1 MMREEFDKT
10 TFSTNPVADEGSGG
24 ATFTKRF
31 QDDDEGY
38 AFAQQCEEKLYDG
51 QIAIRPLRI
60 TPIGTVQ
67 PLSKNDLSFLKF
79 AEREQIRLHFLQTCP
94 KRRWTFIKKKKVESK
109 SYLRY
114 QAYKEADTVQEMI
127 ALSIAA
133 RPRGISCREA
143 KRVAIDDLK
152 WDFERGYVVFPGN
165 ESRLPGHIFDAVEL
179 AREYSLKCYSQELE
193 EQSKTYAEC
202 MATLEYPDTVD

>member
-1 MMREEFDKT
+1 M
-10 TFSTNPVADEGSGG
+10 V
-24 ATFTKRF
+24 
-31 QDDDEGY
+31 
-38 AFAQQCEEKLYDG
+38 
-51 QIAIRPLRI
+51 
-60 TPIGTVQ
+60 
-67 PLSKNDLSFLKF
+67 
-79 AEREQIRLHFLQTCP
+79 
-94 KRRWTFIKKKKVESK
+94 KKKKVESK

-114 QAYKEADTVQEMI
+114 QAYKEAETVQEMI

-193 EQSKTYAEC
+193 EQCRTYAEC
-202 MATLEYPDTVD
+202 MATLEDPDGTVDTDLFQQAILHGYVLDDSYTFLDQRRSL

>member
-1 MMREEFDKT
+1 M
-10 TFSTNPVADEGSGG
+10 
-24 ATFTKRF
+24 
-31 QDDDEGY
+31 
-38 AFAQQCEEKLYDG
+38 
-51 QIAIRPLRI
+51 IR
-60 TPIGTVQ
+60 
-67 PLSKNDLSFLKF
+67 S
-79 AEREQIRLHFLQTCP
+79 
-94 KRRWTFIKKKKVESK
+94 RRKSESE
-109 SYLRY
+109 SYLMY
-114 QAYKEADTVQEMI
+114 QAYKEAETVQEMI

-152 WDFERGYVVFPGN
+152 WGFEQGYVVFPGN
-165 ESRLPGHIFDAVEL
+165 ESRLPGHIYDAVQL